1 MERAILSNIQVSDYI
16 HPMEKKV
23 HIDEGSLIGKGID
36 ALSDLN
42 LAFVKRITL
51 GCNVE
56 ATLNSF
62 PRLIFILKDVC
73 KILGYPYVPRVF
85 ITHAASQS
93 FYAFGANKAQIIL
106 SDYIADQFT
115 EDMFY
120 FSFGNLIS
128 MIKAGH
134 IRLATICSMMMAT
147 PQTELLKLP
156 LQAMMRAADL
166 TSDRG
171 GLLAAQN
178 FAAAAQCI
186 LWEAGIPISEMTGKN
201 EQEMIQLSQEY
212 VHASEWM
219 SEEWLTGVA
228 KGWKKL
234 NMQIMPP
241 AYRMRE
247 LLSWYKDG
255 NYLELL
261 KQTQEKRYIK

>member
-1 MERAILSNIQVSDYI
+1 MERIMLPNIRVSDYI
-16 HPMEKKV
+16 HPMEKKM
-23 HIDEGSLIGKGID
+23 HIDEGSAVGKGID
-36 ALSDLN
+36 VLSDLN

-51 GCNVE
+51 GCNIE
-56 ATLNSF
+56 ATKENF
-62 PRLIFILKDVC
+62 PRLIMILKDVC
-73 KILGYPYVPRVF
+73 KTLGQPYVPRVF

-93 FYAFGANKAQIIL
+93 FYAFGANKATIVL

-115 EDMFY
+115 EDMLY
-120 FSFGNLIS
+120 FSFGNLVS

-134 IRLATICSMMMAT
+134 IRLATVCSMMMAT
-147 PQTELLKLP
+147 PQTELLKFP

-178 FAAAAQCI
+178 FGAAARCS
-186 LWEAGIPISEMTGKN
+186 LWEAGIPISDMMKS
-201 EQEMIQLSQEY
+201 EQEMIQLSEEY
-212 VHASEWM
+212 VRASEWM
-219 SEEWLTGVA
+219 SEEWLVSVS
-228 KGWKKL
+228 KGWTKL

-255 NYLELL
+255 NYRELL
-261 KQTQEKRYIK
+261 KMA

>member
-1 MERAILSNIQVSDYI
+1 MKRVVLSNIRVSDYI
-16 HPMEKKV
+16 HPMEKRM
-23 HIDEGSLIGKGID
+23 HIGENTIVGKGID
-36 ALSDLN
+36 ALSDIN

-51 GCNVE
+51 GCSIEVTSDN
-56 ATLNSF
+56 F
-62 PRLIFILKDVC
+62 PRLITVLEDVC
-73 KILGYPYVPRVF
+73 RILGYSNIPRVY

-93 FYAFGANKAQIIL
+93 FYAFGANKAAILL

-115 EDMFY
+115 EDMLY

-134 IRLATICSMMMAT
+134 IRLATVCSMMVST
-147 PQTELLKLP
+147 PQTELFKLP

-178 FAAAAQCI
+178 FGGAARCI
-186 LWEAGIPISEMTGKN
+186 LWEAGIPISDMMKN
-201 EQEMIQLSQEY
+201 EQEMIRLAEEY
-212 VHASEWM
+212 VRASEWM
-219 SEEWLTGVA
+219 SEEWLTGIA
-228 KGWKKL
+228 KGWTKL

-247 LLSWYKDG
+247 LLSWYKEG
-255 NYLELL
+255 NYCDLL
-261 KQTQEKRYIK
+261 SQAG